1 MKKVTIIIITMILL
15 VGSLVWG
22 AAWDNLMYGTS
33 SGEKTSDT
41 AVVAQ
46 ECFLIGV
53 LVITDGTN
61 DATVILYDD
70 PDSADGTK
78 LWEIV
83 VTGSDN
89 YGGGLFPYPIRASTG
104 IYADLT
110 GTGASVIV
118 YYRLIDAKYKQ
129 PI

>member
-1 MKKVTIIIITMILL
+1 MKKLTIIVAIILL
-15 VGSLVWG
+15 FAALAWG
-22 AAWDNLMYGTS
+22 LPWDNLMYATS
-33 SGEKTSDT
+33 SGEQTSD
-41 AVVAQ
+41 AAIVAQ
-46 ECFLIGV
+46 ESFLVGI
-53 LVITDGTN
+53 LIITDGTN
-61 DATVILYDD
+61 DATVVLYDD

-78 LWEIV
+78 LWEAV

-118 YYRLIDAKYKQ
+118 YYRLIDAVYKQ
-129 PI
+129 PV